1 LEEQNGREQKTGP
14 ALAAHSKDGS
24 VPGQTSASSATG
36 DNGDGAGGVAD
47 TVSRVSG
54 QAREA
59 AGRASSS
66 ISGAAG
72 GARQTISDQGGQ
84 AVDQVSTFVR
94 DQPLAALAIT
104 GTISLAL
111 GVMLARR

>member
-1 LEEQNGREQKTGP
+1 MDESKNPGGAGP

-24 VPGQTSASSATG
+24 VPGPTSASSTTG
-36 DNGDGAGGVAD
+36 DNGDRAGGVAD
-47 TVSRVSG
+47 TVGRLSG

-72 GARQTISDQGGQ
+72 STRQTISDQGGQ

-104 GTISLAL
+104 GIIGLAL

>member
-1 LEEQNGREQKTGP
+1 MDENQMPGGAGP

-24 VPGQTSASSATG
+24 APGPTSASSATG
-36 DNGDGAGGVAD
+36 DHGDRAGGVAD
-47 TVSRVSG
+47 TVSRLPG

-72 GARQTISDQGGQ
+72 SARQTVSDQGGQ

-104 GTISLAL
+104 GMIGLAL